1 MPRQLKFNQSAHF
14 WNTLNEAAFRQSKLL
29 GAEFFTKWKTSIALP
44 IIITIQMAF
53 QLVLFVRMFM
63 ILIID
68 NYKRCVLIKSMFI
81 TKGMN
86 TSNEIYRRKDIYT
99 FTQLVIQINN
109 PHFIY
114 MLKMHRYLYC
124 CYNTTNYIFY
134 LLEIYMHSKKLFKM
148 DKIKNN

>member
-14 WNTLNEAAFRQSKLL
+14 WNTLNEAAFRLSKLL

-124 CYNTTNYIFY
+124 CYNTVYIFY

>member
-1 MPRQLKFNQSAHF
+1 
-14 WNTLNEAAFRQSKLL
+14 
-29 GAEFFTKWKTSIALP
+29 
-44 IIITIQMAF
+44 MAF

-68 NYKRCVLIKSMFI
+68 NYKRCVLIKSMFT

-86 TSNEIYRRKDIYT
+86 TSNEIYQRKDIHT

-124 CYNTTNYIFY
+124 CYN
-134 LLEIYMHSKKLFKM
+134 LLSSRDIYAFKKV
-148 DKIKNN
+148 I

>member
-14 WNTLNEAAFRQSKLL
+14 WNTLNEAAFRLSKLL

-109 PHFIY
+109 PQFIY

-124 CYNTTNYIFY
+124 CYN
-134 LLEIYMHSKKLFKM
+134 LLSSRDIYAFKKV
-148 DKIKNN
+148 I